1 MILKKLLTGILLLLS
16 SVLMAQVNF
25 VAKVNKKKLGMNER
39 LKVVFEMNADGDN
52 FLQPNFNG
60 FRVSS
65 GPSQSVSR
73 SWINGKSSYKKTFTY
88 FLTPTKVGTFKIG
101 QASIQVKGERYKTLP
116 IAIQVTSAVENPSEG
131 ENPDFVADR
140 SLHLVAKVSNPNP
153 YLNEAVTLEYRL
165 YWDPEVTIN
174 MPQEVDSPKFRDF
187 WSQNIEIKQLRAE
200 NGTYKG
206 RQSAFVVLKKVVL
219 YPQKTGKLKLTP
231 LTLSVPVQVP
241 TNRRDIFG
249 RRLTNTV
256 NKNVSAG
263 NTIVNVKPLPANPP
277 AGFDGAVG
285 SFNFRVSQ
293 TKNNLKASESLQVK
307 VEVQGKGNLKLFQL
321 PKLKAPTSIEMYDP
335 EHKENVRTR
344 LSGMSGSISD
354 TYTLVPQYKGNY
366 PIPTIKFS
374 YFDPKAGVYK
384 TKASSSLSVNVLEGP
399 TPQNAGGVPQ
409 QAPGANDNTDA
420 VAQQKVVAPAA
431 QFSFIKTAANL
442 KPIKQITFFK
452 TTAYWLSLLLPL
464 LVVPVVIL
472 ITKTSAAYA
481 SDTDGNK
488 ARQATK
494 LAKKYL
500 SSAKKNLGDAT
511 NFYVALEKALH
522 NYLKAKLRIETSE
535 MNKEHIH
542 ELLASKSV
550 DEEAIE
556 GYVQLLGTCDMARY
570 TPSTQQTMEQD
581 YKKASQV
588 IAKIDK
594 QL

>member
-16 SVLMAQVNF
+16 SILMAQVNF

-39 LKVVFEMNADGDN
+39 LKMVFEMNADGDN
-52 FLQPNFNG
+52 FSQPNFNG

-101 QASIQVKGERYKTLP
+101 QASIQVKGETYKTQP
-116 IAIQVTSAVENPSEG
+116 ISIQVTSAVENPTEG
-131 ENPDFVADR
+131 ESPDYVADR

-174 MPQEVDSPKFRDF
+174 MPQEIDSPKFRDF

-206 RQSAFVVLKKVVL
+206 KQSAFVVLKKVVL

-263 NTIVNVKPLPANPP
+263 NTIINVKSLPSNAPE
-277 AGFDGAVG
+277 GFDGAVG

-307 VEVQGKGNLKLFQL
+307 VEVQGNGNLKLFKL
-321 PKLKAPTSIEMYDP
+321 PKLKVPRSIEIYDP

-354 TYTLVPQYKGNY
+354 TYTLVPEYKGNY
-366 PIPTIKFS
+366 PIPTLKFS

-384 TKASSSLSVNVLEGP
+384 TKAAPSLSVNVLEGP
-399 TPQNAGGVPQ
+399 TPQTGIAN
-409 QAPGANDNTDA
+409 QAPTSANTNEPIVTK
-420 VAQQKVVAPAA
+420 QKVATASA
-431 QFSFIKTAANL
+431 QFSFIRTSANL
-442 KPIKQITFFK
+442 KPKTQTTFFK
-452 TTAYWLSLLLPL
+452 TTLYWLLFLLPL
-464 LVVPVVIL
+464 LVVPVIIL
-472 ITKTSAAYA
+472 LTKRSAAYA

-488 ARQATK
+488 ARQANK

-500 SSAKKNLGDAT
+500 SSAKKNLGDST

-535 MNKEHIH
+535 MNKERIH

-550 DEEAIE
+550 DDEAIE

-581 YKKASQV
+581 YKKASEV